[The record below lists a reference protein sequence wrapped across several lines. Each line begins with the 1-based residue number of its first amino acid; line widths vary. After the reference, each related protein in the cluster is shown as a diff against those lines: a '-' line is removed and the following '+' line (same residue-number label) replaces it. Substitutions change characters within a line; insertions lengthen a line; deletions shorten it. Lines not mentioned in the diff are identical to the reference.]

1 MSDTIEH
8 TISPWRIEDR
18 TRQGSGRTIYSPTAH
33 FGVANVA
40 HYISKADAAVIV
52 VAPEALEF
60 CRMLINGGDQQEAIN
75 MARKVLE
82 RADEAMRE
90 PQRTV
95 I

>member
-18 TRQGSGRTIYSPTAH
+18 TRQGAGRTIYSPTAH

-52 VAPEALEF
+52 VAPEALEV
-60 CRMLINGGDQQEAIN
+60 CRLLLKGDDLQAATDLARVVLDRANEA
-75 MARKVLE
+75 VS
-82 RADEAMRE
+82 E

-95 I
+95 F